1 MQSPQCSEQLHQF
14 TKLTTALNS
23 AFLHIAH
30 IAHVGQKNLVI
41 RGLKEVRKCALNRE
55 WRSSDVFKV
64 KRREGDSF
72 CEVLWREETRLQY
85 LCVLSDELLFA

>member
-30 IAHVGQKNLVI
+30 IAHATAENGKPARTVLI
-41 RGLKEVRKCALNRE
+41 TAHLIL
-55 WRSSDVFKV
+55 
-64 KRREGDSF
+64 RRA
-72 CEVLWREETRLQY
+72 QY
-85 LCVLSDELLFA
+85 